1 MNRTPVS
8 IELSLFPQIL
18 HPFLSEA
25 AIFDSSCSPDARVYF
40 IDKDNGFYLKTAP
53 AGSLK
58 AEAEMASFFHSKGL
72 SPEVLTYESTDRD
85 YFLTRAIPGEDCLD
99 KLYLEDPKQLA
110 ETLGLLL
117 RKLHETDAAGCPV
130 SDRTTPFISATKENC
145 ALGKWHPSRLSDS
158 MKHFSIDDAWAAVQ
172 QFSAELKQDTLIH
185 GDYCLPNIML
195 DNWKFS
201 GFLDVGSGGIG
212 DRHMDLYW
220 GCWSLN
226 FNLKDRRWCNRFLD
240 AYGRDHF
247 DLEILNAISAF
258 EAFG

>member
-8 IELSLFPQIL
+8 IELSHFPEML
-18 HPFLSEA
+18 HPFLSGTA
-25 AIFDSSCSPDARVYF
+25 VFDSSCSPDARVYF
-40 IDKDNGFYLKTAP
+40 IDREDGFYLKTAP

-58 AEAEMASFFHSKGL
+58 AEAEMTGFFHSKGL
-72 SPEVLTYESTDRD
+72 SAEVIAYASSDRD
-85 YFLTRAIPGEDCLD
+85 YFLTRALPGEDCLD
-99 KLYLEDPKQLA
+99 RQYLDEPKRLA
-110 ETLGLLL
+110 DTMGILL
-117 RKLHETDAAGCPV
+117 RQLHETAAAGCPV
-130 SDRTTPFISATKENC
+130 EKRTALFISATEENYR
-145 ALGKWHPSRLSDS
+145 LGKWHPSRLSDG
-158 MKHFSIDDAWAAVQ
+158 MKHYSIDDAWATVQ
-172 QFSAELKQDTLIH
+172 QFSRWLKNDTLIH

-195 DNWKFS
+195 NNWKFS

-226 FNLKDRRWCNRFLD
+226 YNLRDRRWCSRFLD

-247 DLEILNAISAF
+247 DPEILKAISAF

>member
-25 AIFDSSCSPDARVYF
+25 AIFDSSCSPDARVYL
-40 IDKDNGFYLKTAP
+40 IDKAESFYLKTAP

-58 AEAEMASFFHSKGL
+58 NEADMTAFFHRKGL
-72 SPEVLTYESTDRD
+72 SAEVLAYESSDRD

-99 KLYLEDPKQLA
+99 KLYLEDPKRLA
-110 ETLGLLL
+110 ETLGLLM
-117 RKLHETDAAGCPV
+117 RKLHETNSAGCPIAN
-130 SDRTTPFISATKENC
+130 RTTSFISATKENH

-158 MKHFSIDDAWAAVQ
+158 MKHFSIDDAWVTVEQ
-172 QFSAELKQDTLIH
+172 LSAELKQDTLIH
-185 GDYCLPNIML
+185 GDYCLPNVML
-195 DNWKFS
+195 SNWDFS
-201 GFLDVGSGGIG
+201 GFIDLGSSGLG

-226 FNLKDRRWCNRFLD
+226 FNLKSSTWCSRFLD

-247 DLEILNAISAF
+247 DSEILNGISAF